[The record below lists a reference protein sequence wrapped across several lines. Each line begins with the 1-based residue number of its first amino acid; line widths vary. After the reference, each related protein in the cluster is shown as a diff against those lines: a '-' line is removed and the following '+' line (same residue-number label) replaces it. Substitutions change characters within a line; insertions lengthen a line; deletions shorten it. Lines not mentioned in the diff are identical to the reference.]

1 MKIGIDKIDSKIIRL
16 LQRDGRMPN
25 TEIAKNVGVSEATVR
40 NRLDRLLKEGYIKIA
55 AMGNPFKLG
64 FGIAGN
70 IKITVHLKKVKHV
83 INELKKLNEL
93 WYIAQMTGASD
104 LDAEFMV
111 KSFEDLRVLLFDKV
125 NQIDGIIRTETA
137 FLLDYIKNDYEWG
150 TGYNEKK

>member
-1 MKIGIDKIDSKIIRL
+1 
-16 LQRDGRMPN
+16 
-25 TEIAKNVGVSEATVR
+25 
-40 NRLDRLLKEGYIKIA
+40 
-55 AMGNPFKLG
+55 GNPFKLG

>member
-1 MKIGIDKIDSKIIRL
+1 MKRGIDKIDSKIIRL

-70 IKITVHLKKVKHV
+70 IKITVHLKKIKHV

>member
-1 MKIGIDKIDSKIIRL
+1 MKRGIDKIDSKIIRL